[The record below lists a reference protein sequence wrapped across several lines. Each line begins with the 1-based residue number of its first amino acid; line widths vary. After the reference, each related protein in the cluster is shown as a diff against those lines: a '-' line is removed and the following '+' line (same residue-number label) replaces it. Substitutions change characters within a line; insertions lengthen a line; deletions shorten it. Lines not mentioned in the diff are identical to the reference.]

1 MSYKYSTLQT
11 TVLTILRL
19 VIGYHFLY
27 EGVDKLLDPT
37 WTAGSFLFQANWL
50 FQDIF
55 HFIAETPAVLKI
67 IDVMNIYGL
76 ILIGIGLILG
86 LWSKTAAY
94 FGALLLLFYYI
105 AIPPFMN
112 YQLFIDKN
120 IVELLALLIIALFNT
135 SEIIGIDRIVKMK
148 RNKNG

>member
-1 MSYKYSTLQT
+1 MSNKYSTVQT
-11 TVLTILRL
+11 TTLTILRL
-19 VIGYHFLY
+19 FVGYHFLY
-27 EGVDKLLDPT
+27 EGVDKLLDPK

-55 HFIAETPAVLKI
+55 HFIAETPSVLKV
-67 IDVMNIYGL
+67 IDAMNIYGL
-76 ILIGIGLILG
+76 ILIGLGLILG
-86 LWSKTAAY
+86 LCSKTAAY

-120 IVELLALLIIALFNT
+120 IIELLALLIIALFNT
-135 SEIIGIDRIVKMK
+135 SEIIGLDRIVKMK